1 MDNPTDTL
9 KPLGTQSKE
18 TVDLAAAKARDAL
31 DSTRQAVD
39 WTIEKAADKVDDV
52 KAGTA
57 EAIDKASGMANAVAS
72 KAKDQFDTVKSQVR
86 AQTANLSAQVA
97 DYTATDPVKA
107 MLIAAAAG
115 AVLMAVL
122 SMMVRSGD

>member
-1 MDNPTDTL
+1 MNNPSNTL

-31 DSTRQAVD
+31 DSTRTAAD
-39 WTIEKAADKVDDV
+39 RTIDKAADKVDDV

-57 EAIDKASGMANAVAS
+57 EAIDKASGTANAVAS
-72 KAKDQFDTVKSQVR
+72 KAKDQLDKVKSQVR
-86 AQTANLSAQVA
+86 AQTANLSDQVA
-97 DYTATDPVKA
+97 DYTAAEPVKA